1 MNEQNSSSP
10 GVESTGGSAAPV
22 FVLFGVLVF
31 VLIAMFMGNASL
43 RATSPSPAAATA
55 TASTLVEAAQ
65 VAQVPTIGSQP
76 PPLEVAAVPQDAAHA
91 EYTDQQ
97 IAAGGQIYSSLCFAC
112 HGSDAQGIS
121 GLGKTLIGTDFI
133 NGQTD
138 EQLVA
143 FLIVGRSA
151 TDPLNTSG
159 QVMPARGGNPM
170 LSDADL
176 LNVVAY
182 IRELNAAA
190 APADTTTQEQA
201 SAEPAIV
208 ATIRPFA
215 PPPINA
221 LDAAVVPAFGGPAG
235 EVVLP
240 PFETAGTSDLPVAE
254 PGSAAADYAWSC
266 GACHADRTLLAQSPM
281 SDADIRAMLTTAGP
295 PVWEIDGFT
304 HAYRGG
310 YPPLTDAQIDAL
322 IAYLRGG

>member
-1 MNEQNSSSP
+1 MNDLNSSSP
-10 GVESTGGSAAPV
+10 GGESTAGSAAPV
-22 FVLFGVLVF
+22 FVLFGVLLF

-43 RATSPSPAAATA
+43 KANTPSRVAAATA
-55 TASTLVEAAQ
+55 DTLVEVAQ
-65 VAQVPTIGSQP
+65 VAQVATIGSQP
-76 PPLEVAAVPQDAAHA
+76 PPLEVALAVPQDAAHA
-91 EYTDQQ
+91 EFSDEQ

-112 HGSDAQGIS
+112 HGSDARGIS
-121 GLGKTLIGTDFI
+121 GLGKTLIGTEFI

-143 FLIVGRSA
+143 FLVVGRSA

-170 LSDADL
+170 LSDNDL

-182 IRELNAAA
+182 IRDLNAAA
-190 APADTTTQEQA
+190 APVESTTQEQA
-201 SAEPAIV
+201 SAEPTVV

-221 LDAAVVPAFGGPAG
+221 LDASVVPAFSGPSG

-240 PFETAGTSDLPVAE
+240 PFETAGTSDAPPA
-254 PGSAAADYAWSC
+254 GSAAADYAWSC
-266 GACHADRTLLAQSPM
+266 GTCHADRSLLAQSPM
-281 SDADIRAMLTTAGP
+281 SDADIRAMLTTASP
-295 PVWEIDGFT
+295 PVWEINGFT